1 MYVNIPFG
9 FWFALS
15 KCLVIAGMYSHML
28 VGLECIQKY
37 ALICLLAFHVQ
48 KYGYAHGYK
57 NGAPWKKV
65 AAERL
70 AAPLSLLHSAQELQS
85 SETTQLSAA
94 VLLLSPGPHTWC
106 FSCRFY
112 IESISYLKDN
122 ATIELFFLNAKSC
135 IYKVRMCSPC
145 SASRWNQKYQNVAHK
160 AVLLIRE
167 SHLEIHCYK

>member
-1 MYVNIPFG
+1 MYVDIPFG
-9 FWFALS
+9 FWFVFS
-15 KCLVIAGMYSHML
+15 KRLVIAGMSSHI
-28 VGLECIQKY
+28 CIWPWMY
-37 ALICLLAFHVQ
+37 VQ
-48 KYGYAHGYK
+48 KFGCTHGCK
-57 NGAPWKKV
+57 NGAPSKKV

-70 AAPLSLLHSAQELQS
+70 AAPLSLLHSARELQS
-85 SETTQLSAA
+85 SETMQLSAA

-135 IYKVRMCSPC
+135 IYKVRMCSSC
-145 SASRWNQKYQNVAHK
+145 SASWWNQKYQNVAHK

-167 SHLEIHCYK
+167 SHF